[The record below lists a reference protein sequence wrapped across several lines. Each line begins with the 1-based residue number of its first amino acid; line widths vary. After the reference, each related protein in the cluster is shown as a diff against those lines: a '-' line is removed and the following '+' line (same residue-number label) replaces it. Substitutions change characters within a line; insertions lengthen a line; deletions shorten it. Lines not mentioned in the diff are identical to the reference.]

1 MGLRRP
7 GVLVEV
13 SSLSV
18 VPPLPPSP
26 ATFFLVGYAPWG
38 PVNKPVYVGD
48 IKTAKV
54 AFGEPRSPQ
63 DGMWIP
69 RILDHFLR
77 TSGGN
82 GRAWVVRGF
91 EVAPGQTIDDYRAV
105 ATLNSGT
112 SPALIVK
119 AAWPGELG
127 LSLKV
132 DVIQD
137 SYGRKYVYLWGRYGV
152 EVLEWSSDQTT
163 MAQKVADWNAL
174 ADALGSDF
182 RLALPATFV
191 AAGPDTTTTATSLLR
206 PSSGAISLGRPSGV
220 SNLDGASNTF
230 PLSALYGTDENGNP
244 RGLDVLADE
253 VYGPGLVA
261 IPGYA
266 PTATLVNLLDT
277 HARTY
282 GRLALVHLLPSG
294 SGPMTAAQAKSL
306 ADGLPRSSYVAYYF
320 PRVYDLDGVLS
331 PLEGYV
337 AGLAAARTGAI
348 DAEGGVKAS
357 ITGELPI
364 SDVERVAGRE
374 PVKDAEAELL
384 YSSQVNY
391 VRFVRGRGFRL
402 ESQLLSA
409 PEGAISRIHH
419 RNIANYFKYLLTDT
433 LQGFRDR
440 TVDGSGALFRDIHSA
455 LSMALDPYGPGKPAP
470 NGNTLWNPAIIVSD
484 ASIQTE
490 ADLNQGL
497 VHVYVEAAFSPKAER
512 IQLYFNVIPVR
523 L

>member
-1 MGLRRP
+1 MGLNRP

-48 IKTAKV
+48 IKTARV

-77 TSGGN
+77 TGGGN

-91 EVAPGQTIDDYRAV
+91 EVETGKTPEDYRATL
-105 ATLNSGT
+105 TLNSGT
-112 SPALIVK
+112 SPALTVL

-127 LSLKV
+127 LTLKV

-137 SYGRKYVYLWGRYGV
+137 SYGRKLIYLWGRYGV
-152 EVLEWSSDQTT
+152 EILEWSSDPTV
-163 MAQKVADWNAL
+163 MAQKVADWNAT

-182 RLALPATFV
+182 RLQLPTTFV
-191 AAGPDTTTTATSLLR
+191 PEGPDTTTTATVLLKPSAGALSLQR
-206 PSSGAISLGRPSGV
+206 PAGIT
-220 SNLDGASNTF
+220 NLDGATSTF
-230 PLSALYGTDENGNP
+230 PLSALYGTDANGNP
-244 RGLDVLADE
+244 RGLDVLANE

-261 IPGYA
+261 IPGYT

-277 HARTY
+277 HARQY
-282 GRLALVHLLPSG
+282 GRLALVHLMPSG

-348 DAEGGVKAS
+348 NPEGGVKAS

-374 PVKDAEAELL
+374 PVGNAEAELL

-391 VRFVRGRGFRL
+391 VRFVRGRGYRL

-440 TVDGSGALFRDIHSA
+440 TVDGAGMLFEEIKTALT
-455 LSMALDPYGPGKPAP
+455 MALDPYGPGKPAP
-470 NGNTLWNPAIIVSD
+470 NGNTLWNPAVIVSD